1 MLTIA
6 RVNRFP
12 IGFRQRRTRYAPRF
26 VNSRARLRDAL
37 ELPRTAAR
45 HGRRM
50 ITLCTPILRGM
61 EGLSEFPTFPSD
73 VATAG
78 RAIRNHQLRVATSE
92 RSRSPGVISSTGFST
107 VLTGGARKTPSI

>member
-45 HGRRM
+45 HGRRNDNAM
-50 ITLCTPILRGM
+50 YAHLAGDGRLVRV
-61 EGLSEFPTFPSD
+61 SHFP
-73 VATAG
+73 V
-78 RAIRNHQLRVATSE
+78 
-92 RSRSPGVISSTGFST
+92 
-107 VLTGGARKTPSI
+107 